1 VKRKK
6 TILFGVLKQ
15 VFVNNNFFCS
25 PSFPSCL
32 ALEKDQ
38 TCWEMYQISVV
49 EKKQNISCS
58 ETGFC
63 NQCFCSPNFLSL
75 WSLEEEQTCWNNL
88 A

>member
-38 TCWEMYQISVV
+38 TCCEMYQLSVV
-49 EKKQNISCS
+49 EKKQTFHVLKQVFVIDV
-58 ETGFC
+58 FVL
-63 NQCFCSPNFLSL
+63 QIF
-75 WSLEEEQTCWNNL
+75 
-88 A
+88 